1 MVMTLMSCY
10 WNSAAFERFWLR
22 FDEISALAD
31 AVGLQRRAI
40 ILRRFRAVS
49 SLLAMDVKKHCRKN
63 LTSNLVH

>member
-22 FDEISALAD
+22 FDEVSALAD

-49 SLLAMDVKKHCRKN
+49 TPLAMDVKKHCRKN

>member
-1 MVMTLMSCY
+1 MTLMSCY

-22 FDEISALAD
+22 FDEVSALAD

-49 SLLAMDVKKHCRKN
+49 TLLAMDVKNIAEKI
-63 LTSNLVH
+63 